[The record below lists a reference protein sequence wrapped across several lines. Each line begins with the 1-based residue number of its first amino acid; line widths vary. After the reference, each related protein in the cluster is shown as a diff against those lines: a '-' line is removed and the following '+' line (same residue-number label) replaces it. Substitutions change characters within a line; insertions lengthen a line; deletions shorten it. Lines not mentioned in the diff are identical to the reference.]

1 MAFAWWFFLNGE
13 CCRCGG
19 ENLDSFSFQL
29 GPIINISIFFSF
41 VRFCF
46 LVILGYTG
54 TKVAGQ
60 NLRDT
65 LCAANRKPLGTDVH
79 HSAPKVTGLLSGSL
93 TLSYPSTFLSSFF
106 KGDLWPVLLPHVLE
120 AHNFL
125 FCFHEGSQLSSFES
139 WRRPKAVTLLILL
152 FVCLTTLE

>member
-1 MAFAWWFFLNGE
+1 M
-13 CCRCGG
+13 
-19 ENLDSFSFQL
+19 DSFSFQL

-41 VRFCF
+41 VRFRF

-93 TLSYPSTFLSSFF
+93 TLVLSLDISFF
-106 KGDLWPVLLPHVLE
+106 LLQR
-120 AHNFL
+120 
-125 FCFHEGSQLSSFES
+125 G
-139 WRRPKAVTLLILL
+139 
-152 FVCLTTLE
+152 FVARAAPTCIRST